1 MAVNRIYVTKRNEHA
16 VEALRLF
23 NMLKNDESISGL
35 EKLTILNRYDVEGL
49 NDEQLKETLNTV
61 FSEPMVDDIY
71 LETYPFGSSKYFSVE
86 YLPGQYDQRSDSAE
100 QCIKVMTGAEKVTV
114 RCAKTYV
121 LEGSISDDDVK
132 KVISIL
138 VNTID
143 QRIALE
149 LKPETLA
156 LIMPEPA
163 PVKEVDGF
171 INMNESE
178 LNGLIL
184 SMGLAMNIDDIKFSQ
199 NYFKNQE
206 KRNPTETELKLLDT
220 YWSDHCRHTTFN
232 TILEDIKIEDGKII
246 SEV

>member
-100 QCIKVMTGAEKVTV
+100 QCIKVMTGAEKVTPMS
-114 RCAKTYV
+114 
-121 LEGSISDDDVK
+121 G
-132 KVISIL
+132 
-138 VNTID
+138 
-143 QRIALE
+143 
-149 LKPETLA
+149 
-156 LIMPEPA
+156 
-163 PVKEVDGF
+163 
-171 INMNESE
+171 
-178 LNGLIL
+178 
-184 SMGLAMNIDDIKFSQ
+184 
-199 NYFKNQE
+199 
-206 KRNPTETELKLLDT
+206 
-220 YWSDHCRHTTFN
+220 
-232 TILEDIKIEDGKII
+232 
-246 SEV
+246 

>member
-23 NMLKNDESISGL
+23 NMLKNDEAISGL
-35 EKLTILNRYDVEGL
+35 TNLTVLNRYDVEGL
-49 NDEQLKETLNTV
+49 TEEQLNKTLHTV

-100 QCIKVMTGAEKVTV
+100 QCVKVMTGAEKVTV

-143 QRIALE
+143 QRIAGE
-149 LKPETLA
+149 TKPETLA
-156 LIMPEPA
+156 LVMPEPA
-163 PVKEVDGF
+163 PVKEIAGF
-171 INMNESE
+171 IDMNESE
-178 LNGLIL
+178 LNSLIS

-199 NYFKNQE
+199 DYFKNQE
-206 KRNPTETELKLLDT
+206 KRNLNFERSFTMNKATEYL
-220 YWSDHCRHTTFN
+220 
-232 TILEDIKIEDGKII
+232 
-246 SEV
+246 